1 MAQHEHNEF
10 RFKVTSLCC
19 CIALA
24 SVIFSPL
31 SAESAIQG
39 DINND
44 GSIDTSEAIYALQV
58 AAGLYPSVSTSC
70 LLSGKGNWSP
80 NTEYVECDVV
90 SSGGENYVCNT
101 SHTSLPGEFDNDITN
116 WDLLSLK
123 GEPGTSAW
131 TDGIEAVT
139 TTGTVGIGSA
149 TPSAKLD
156 VNGGIKIANDNS
168 TCDSSKAGVI
178 RWSGSSFEG
187 CNGSKWQL
195 LSPVPTVYSSGHEW
209 MDRNLGASRVAE
221 SSDDSE
227 AYGDLYQWGRFS
239 DGHEKRNSTAI
250 IAQSDGNVPNH
261 GNFITG
267 YSDWTNSPN
276 DELWQ
281 DSGLNNPC
289 PAGFRIPTKEEMEA
303 EVQSWTSAGS
313 AGAYASPLKLVTAGT
328 RWGSDGS
335 VNDEGDNGRYL
346 TTTLGGDVPYYLNFF
361 DTGGYVTASSS
372 TRSIGGS
379 IRCLKD

>member
-1 MAQHEHNEF
+1 MKKQSLIQLSSLWLGVFFMFYGNVLAAD
-10 RFKVTSLCC
+10 KVVVVPL
-19 CIALA
+19 
-24 SVIFSPL
+24 FSSRTIGSQSWL
-31 SAESAIQG
+31 
-39 DINND
+39 D
-44 GSIDTSEAIYALQV
+44 GT
-58 AAGLYPSVSTSC
+58 
-70 LLSGKGNWSP
+70 GK
-80 NTEYVECDVV
+80 
-90 SSGGENYVCNT
+90 
-101 SHTSLPGEFDNDITN
+101 
-116 WDLLSLK
+116 
-123 GEPGTSAW
+123 
-131 TDGIEAVT
+131 VT
-139 TTGTVGIGSA
+139 TTDNVGIGSA

-156 VNGGIKIANDNS
+156 VNGGVKIANDSS
-168 TCDSSKAGVI
+168 TCDSSKAGII
-178 RWSGSSFEG
+178 RWTGSSFEG
-187 CNGSKWQL
+187 CNGSKWHL

-239 DGHEKRNSTAI
+239 DGHEKRNSAI
-250 IAQSDGNVPNH
+250 VGTKSVGDVPNH

-267 YSDWTNSPN
+267 SSDWRSTSN

-303 EVQSWTSAGS
+303 ETLSWISADS
-313 AGAYASPLKLVTAGT
+313 AGAYASPLKLVTAGD

-335 VNDEGDNGRYL
+335 VNDEGSVGWYL
-346 TTTLGGDVPYYLNFF
+346 TTTLDNYGVVPYLPYYLYFHV
-361 DTGGYVTASSS
+361 GGRFVKTNSS